1 MTRPGPEHA
10 ESIAA
15 DKATINLMGPLRL
28 LLLCII
34 KLFAGYSQGRMR
46 AGPPEAIHV
55 RAADNLRFIR
65 DTMSRA
71 AELTAVP
78 GWGGVVM
85 GVTAL
90 ATAALAG
97 PPPDGL
103 SSAGGSSWVAWWL
116 GDAALA
122 ILIGL
127 VAMAR
132 KAHQAGMPLGGASAR
147 RFALALV
154 PALAAGAVL
163 TRVLIDEHLTHRLP
177 GLWLLLYGAAVTS
190 GGALS
195 VRVVPLFGAACMT
208 LGVSA
213 FVSPPTW
220 GHLYLAAGFG
230 ALQIGFGIVIARR
243 YGG

>member
-1 MTRPGPEHA
+1 
-10 ESIAA
+10 
-15 DKATINLMGPLRL
+15 
-28 LLLCII
+28 
-34 KLFAGYSQGRMR
+34 MR

-71 AELTAVP
+71 AEFTAVP

-85 GVTAL
+85 GITAV
-90 ATAALAG
+90 ATAALTG
-97 PPPDGL
+97 PPRDDL
-103 SSAGGSSWVAWWL
+103 SSAAGGSWVAWWL

-122 ILIGL
+122 VLIGL

-195 VRVVPLFGAACMT
+195 VRVVPLLGAACMT
-208 LGVSA
+208 LGVAA

>member
-1 MTRPGPEHA
+1 
-10 ESIAA
+10 
-15 DKATINLMGPLRL
+15 
-28 LLLCII
+28 
-34 KLFAGYSQGRMR
+34 MR
-46 AGPPEAIHV
+46 AGPPEAIHD

-71 AELTAVP
+71 AEFTAVP

-97 PPPDGL
+97 PPRD
-103 SSAGGSSWVAWWL
+103 AGTGEWGSWLTWWL
-116 GDAALA
+116 GEAALA
-122 ILIGL
+122 VLIGL
-127 VAMAR
+127 FAMAR
-132 KAHQAGMPLGGASAR
+132 KARRAGVTLAGAQTR
-147 RFALALV
+147 RFALAFL

-163 TRVLIDEHLTHRLP
+163 TLVFVEEHLTRRLP

-195 VRVVPLFGAACMT
+195 VRVVPLLGAACMV
-208 LGVSA
+208 LGVA
-213 FVSPPTW
+213 ALASPDAW
-220 GHLYLAAGFG
+220 GHVYMAAGFG
-230 ALQIGFGIVIARR
+230 VLQIAFGIVIGRR